1 MQEEKIYRVTFLVPT
16 LIDVKA
22 NTIMEVAE
30 WAEYEKRR
38 MDEGTMLYKIESL
51 PEKKPA

>member
-1 MQEEKIYRVTFLVPT
+1 MQEEKLFRVTFMVPT
-16 LIDVKA
+16 PIDVKA

-38 MDEGTMLYKIESL
+38 MGEGTTLYKIVTL
-51 PEKKPA
+51 PEKK

>member
-1 MQEEKIYRVTFLVPT
+1 VQEEKIYRVTFLVPT

-38 MDEGTMLYKIESL
+38 MDEGTMLYKIVAL

>member
-1 MQEEKIYRVTFLVPT
+1 MQEEKLFRVTFLVPT

-30 WAEYEKRR
+30 WAEWEKRG
-38 MDEGTMLYKIESL
+38 MADGTMLYKIVAL